1 MSRRALATILMLLLA
16 GTIPVPARSAGN
28 PNLLP
33 VGTVT
38 QASRAHF
45 NAASVSAGA
54 TIYDGDGLSTEAE
67 GALQFRSPAAL
78 LYLPGASGVALH
90 GLANGT
96 QAQLQMGTVV
106 FSTARAVGIELIAD
120 EAFIRPFAD
129 GATVAQVTIV
139 GPKELQINARRGDL
153 QFSYGGETEKLAGG
167 ASYRILLD
175 QPDSTPLPRSPQ
187 GPVKAGHESRSFK
200 IVVIVLVGWATEWGL
215 HEVFE
220 SPDRP

>member
-1 MSRRALATILMLLLA
+1 MSRRVLATILVFLLA
-16 GTIPVPARSAGN
+16 GIPVPARSAAN
-28 PNLLP
+28 PNLFP

-45 NAASVSAGA
+45 NAASVTAGA
-54 TIYDGDGLSTEAE
+54 TIYDGDGLSTETE
-67 GALQFRSPAAL
+67 GALQFRSPAAV
-78 LYLPGASGVALH
+78 LYLPGASGVTLH

-96 QAQLQMGTVV
+96 QAQLQTGTVV
-106 FSTARAVGIELIAD
+106 FSTGRAGGMELIAD

-129 GATVAQVTIV
+129 APTVAQVTII
-139 GPKELQINARRGDL
+139 GPKELQVNARRGDL
-153 QFSYGGETEKLAGG
+153 KFSYGGETEKLAGG

-175 QPDSTPLPRSPQ
+175 QPESYPSQRQPPQ
-187 GPVKAGHESRSFK
+187 VAGRENRKFK
-200 IVVIVLVGWATEWGL
+200 IVVIVLIGWATEWGL

>member
-1 MSRRALATILMLLLA
+1 MPRRALATILMFLLA
-16 GTIPVPARSAGN
+16 GIPVPARSAAA

-45 NAASVSAGA
+45 NTASVTAGA

-78 LYLPGASGVALH
+78 LYLPGASGVTLH
-90 GLANGT
+90 GLPSGM
-96 QAQLQMGTVV
+96 QAQLQTGTVV
-106 FSTARAVGIELIAD
+106 FSTARAVGMELVAD
-120 EAFIRPFAD
+120 EAFVRPFAD
-129 GATVAQVTIV
+129 GATVAQVTII

-175 QPDSTPLPRSPQ
+175 QPDSNPPPSKPPQ
-187 GPVKAGHESRSFK
+187 GPIKAGHENRSFK
-200 IVVIVLVGWATEWGL
+200 IVVIILVGWATEWAL